1 MISLIANTGIQFFKT
16 NIKINENVKKKLF
29 FQEWFDTE
37 HNQLKLKLTHHFP
50 DEDVWVNKKDLFNYG
65 YLDKDGEPNDD
76 WDTIS
81 QELRPLDT
89 TNGTFFNRAVRRS
102 NLESLTNVWLP
113 FPYFELNNQGKNI
126 FGPTNWCRAKL
137 IPKNSENTEFSLVL
151 AFDTKSSYEEE
162 DGDNDSIYKEYPV
175 FDNQFASEGKRF
187 SLCKDDFLLVDYLS
201 KSTNCEWVDKYI
213 LKLIHDTD
221 SPNRLKSP
229 KLGYIADYIAFI
241 NLIRTSAEL
250 PEISLYKDR
259 NVAWGNVDIAIDIG
273 NSRTSAVLLEGGD
286 FTKVQM
292 LELRDFSN
300 PTNVYKDPFD
310 MRLVFH
316 EAKFGDFGLVNSKQF
331 IHPSLVRLGNEA
343 KRLIYKAKNENIGKD
358 QRTSFSSPKRYL
370 WDDRS
375 FEGEWEFIQEEGD
388 KRKAIWL
395 DGISQQLNTDGSI
408 NLSGTGGQS
417 SEYSPKSLMTLAFV
431 EILAQARLQ
440 INSYKYRDDVG
451 NTSMPR
457 KINRIIITCP
467 TAMSRVEQKA
477 LRQAAQEASILLDR
491 YFTNSYKTE
500 TSLNDAMRNVK
511 VIPNPKN
518 IGQELDEEQQEWIY
532 DEASAVQFVYV
543 FAEIAKRYQNNSK
556 EFFDLYGKLRNNDHQ
571 KSLVIG
577 SLDIGAGTSDLMITK
592 YDYDSREKGLLTP
605 EPIFWDSFYFAGDDL
620 LREFVKQFVID
631 GKENTIKQNFKEFT
645 QDPAAKLFGFFG
657 EDHAAMTYKQRQIR
671 RDFNTQIAVP
681 IALKY
686 LELNQKNESDKVLA
700 FEDVFNQDQV
710 PSTVVL
716 EGFKNHFGLDFRT
729 IEWHYKKESANKL
742 IAKTFGPFLQ
752 KIASLMYAYD
762 CDFVLLSGR
771 PTTLPEVEKLFKAY
785 YPVSPNRLVTMNN
798 YRVGKWY
805 PFQDGNGYF
814 SSQKT
819 MVGIGALIAYFA
831 SVHGSLYG
839 FSLNLSKLKNKLLPT
854 TDFFGVMNQQSLKID
869 KEVLTP
875 EINETVITSSSFPI
889 FIGTKQIESAA
900 YPSRTIYSL
909 DIDRRAIKQFFENKG
924 HTDLNELNDLTESE
938 VIKITKAKPL
948 KFNVTRDDYQED
960 KEALTLEAVI
970 NADGEELRLKNFR
983 LQVQSI
989 AEGDNYWLDTGAFKL
1004 GLNTRK

>member
-1 MISLIANTGIQFFKT
+1 MKSLIANTGIQFFET
-16 NIKINENVKKKLF
+16 HIKINGNSKKKLF
-29 FQEWFDTE
+29 FNEWFDTE
-37 HNQLKLKLTHHFP
+37 HNQLKLQLTHHFA
-50 DEDVWVNKKDLFNYG
+50 DDDVWVKKKDLFNYG
-65 YLDKDGEPNDD
+65 YLNKNGEPNDD
-76 WDTIS
+76 WETIS
-81 QELRPLDT
+81 EELSPLNSN
-89 TNGTFFNRAVRRS
+89 NGSFFERS
-102 NLESLTNVWLP
+102 IKRINLEKFVNVWLP
-113 FPYFELNNQGKNI
+113 FPYFELNNQGKNV

-137 IPKNSENTEFSLVL
+137 IPIDIDNNEFNLVL
-151 AFDTKSSYEEE
+151 AFDTKSIYEDE
-162 DGDNDSIYKEYPV
+162 DSDNDSTYKEYPV
-175 FDNQFASEGKRF
+175 FDNQFVSEGKRF
-187 SLCKDDFLLVDYLS
+187 SLCQDDFLLVDYLS

-241 NLIRTSAEL
+241 NLVRESGEI
-250 PEISLYKDR
+250 PEIRLYKDR
-259 NVAWGNVDIAIDIG
+259 NVVWGNVDIAIDIG
-273 NSRTSAVLLEGGD
+273 NSRTSAVLLEEGD

-331 IHPSLVRLGNEA
+331 THPSMVRLGNEA
-343 KRLIYKAKNENIGKD
+343 QSLIYKAKNENIGKD

-395 DGISQQLNTDGSI
+395 DGISQQLNHDGTL
-408 NLSGTGGQS
+408 NLHGTGGQS
-417 SEYSPKSLMTLAFV
+417 SEYSPKSLMTLAFI

-440 INSYKYRDDVG
+440 INSFKYRDDVG

-467 TAMSRVEQKA
+467 TAMSRVEQKS
-477 LRQAAQEASILLDR
+477 LRQAAQEASILLNR
-491 YFTNSYKTE
+491 YFTNTYKTE
-500 TSLNDAMRNVK
+500 VTLKEAMTEVK
-511 VIPNPKN
+511 VVPNPKN
-518 IGQELDEEQQEWIY
+518 IGKEIDEQEWIY

-556 EFFDLYGKLRNNDHQ
+556 EFFELYGKVRDQENK

-577 SLDIGAGTSDLMITK
+577 SLDIGAGTSDLMISK
-592 YDYDSREKGLLTP
+592 YQYDDRQKGLLTP

-620 LREFVKQFVID
+620 LKEFVKQFVID
-631 GKENTIKQNFKEFT
+631 GNENTIKQSISEIT
-645 QDPAAKLFGFFG
+645 QDTAAKLYGFFG
-657 EDHAAMTYKQRQIR
+657 EDHAGMTYNQRQVR
-671 RDFNTQIAVP
+671 RDFNTQISVP

-686 LELNQKNESDKVLA
+686 LGLNQKNETDTILS
-700 FEDVFNQDQV
+700 FEDIFQKDQI
-710 PSTVVL
+710 PSNVVL
-716 EGFKNHFGLDFRT
+716 EGFKNHFGIDFRN
-729 IEWHYKKESANKL
+729 IKWHYKKENANKL

-771 PTTLPEVEKLFKAY
+771 PTTLPEIEKLFKAY
-785 YPVSPNRLVTMNN
+785 YPVSPNRLITMNN

-814 SSQKT
+814 SNQKT
-819 MVGIGALIAYFA
+819 MVGIGAIIAYF
-831 SVHGSLYG
+831 SSEHGSLDG
-839 FSLNLSKLKNKLLPT
+839 FSLNLAKLKNKLLPT
-854 TDFFGVMNQQSLKID
+854 TDYFGVMNQQTLKLE
-869 KEVLTP
+869 KEILLP
-875 EINETVITSSSFPI
+875 EINETVITSSSLPI
-889 FIGTKQIESAA
+889 FLGTKQIESAA

-909 DIDRRAIKQFFENKG
+909 DIDKRAIHQFFVNKG
-924 HTDLNELNDLTESE
+924 HTDLNELKELVELE
-938 VIKITKAKPL
+938 VIKIKRATPL
-948 KFNVTRDDYQED
+948 KFSVTREDYNED
-960 KEALTLEAVI
+960 KEALTLDAVV
-970 NADGEELRLKNFR
+970 NADGEELRLKSFR